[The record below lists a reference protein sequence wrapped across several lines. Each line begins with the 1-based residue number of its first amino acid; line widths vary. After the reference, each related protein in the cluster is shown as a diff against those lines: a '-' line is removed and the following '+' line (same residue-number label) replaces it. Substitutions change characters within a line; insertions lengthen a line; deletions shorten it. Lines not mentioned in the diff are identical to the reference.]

1 MTLANPSLSL
11 SDDGFQAWM
20 LEGVSRTFALTI
32 PQLPP
37 QLAPVVSNAYL
48 LCRIIDTIED
58 EPGLAPALKRS
69 FCDRFVR
76 ALSGHNGADRF
87 ADDLG
92 RLLSDTTSPAVRELI
107 REVPRV
113 LRITDGF
120 NPRQRQ
126 ALRNCVITMAHGMVE
141 FQEQN
146 GPRGLK
152 DCAEVDRYCYHVAG
166 VVGEMLTELFCDYS
180 EEIARHHATLM
191 SLAVSFGQ
199 GLQMTNILKDVWEDL
214 DQGACWLPRELFA
227 ELGFDLEK
235 LDRKNTDERFR
246 TGLIRLIAIA
256 HGHLEQALRYT
267 LLIPAHETG
276 IRNFC
281 LWAIG
286 MAVLTLRKL
295 GKNLDYHSA
304 QDVKISRNAVRLT
317 IVASRLSATHDG
329 IIKWLF
335 GLAARG
341 IPLQTK
347 TPLTTLRPS

>member
-1 MTLANPSLSL
+1 MSL
-11 SDDGFQAWM
+11 SDDSFQAWM

-76 ALSGHNGADRF
+76 TLSGHNGADRF

-92 RLLSDTTSPAVRELI
+92 RLLADTTSPTVRELI

-113 LRITDGF
+113 LRITEGF

-126 ALRNCVITMAHGMVE
+126 ALRECVITMARGMVE

-180 EEIARHHATLM
+180 GEIARHHATLM
-191 SLAVSFGQ
+191 PLAVSFGQ

-227 ELGFDLEK
+227 ELGFDLEN
-235 LDRKNTDERFR
+235 LDKKITDERFR
-246 TGLIRLIAIA
+246 AGLVRLIAIA

-295 GKNLDYHSA
+295 SKNLDYHSA
-304 QDVKISRNAVRLT
+304 KDVKISRNSVRLT
-317 IVASRLSATHDG
+317 IVTSRLAATHDG

-335 GLAARG
+335 RLAGRG
-341 IPLQTK
+341 IPTHTQTPQT
-347 TPLTTLRPS
+347 TPRPS